1 MNEKKLSEM
10 KVLRDPV
17 HEYVRI
23 VEPVIWNLLDTKE
36 FQRLRRI
43 HQLGGTYQVYHGAEH
58 SRFSHSLGV
67 YEIARRMINEIKDIK
82 KHITYE
88 EEQALLCAALL
99 HDIGHGP
106 YSHAFEQISMV
117 HHEAMS
123 IAIIAGDTQVNQVL
137 RQERESLPEEV
148 ISILEHR
155 HPNPILYQLVS
166 AQLDCDRMDYLLRDA
181 FYTGVSYGK
190 YDLER
195 ILRTMRIR
203 DNKVVVKASGIAAV
217 EDYIMA
223 RYQMYW
229 QVYYHPTSRAFEI
242 LLLKLFKR
250 LKEVYQENP
259 DEIKA
264 IVPYLIPFLD
274 GQAVTV
280 EQHLFLDEDT
290 MLHGFKMLA
299 KESTDQ
305 ILRDLTRRVLE
316 RDLLKFVDYFDDA
329 QLENIQESVRLHGFD
344 PNYYVQVDLA
354 HQKPYIPYDSDKG
367 NPIWV
372 LEKDDLSIT
381 ELSLVSPIV
390 DAVIKANIEVDK
402 KVFFPL
408 ERESY
413 E

>member
-1 MNEKKLSEM
+1 MNSKQLKEM

-23 VEPVIWNLLDTKE
+23 EEPVIWELLDTKE

-67 YEIARRMINEIKDIK
+67 YEIARRMINEVKDIK
-82 KHITYE
+82 NHISYPE
-88 EEQALLCAALL
+88 QQALLCAALL

-106 YSHAFEQISMV
+106 FSHAFEQISKV
-117 HHEAMS
+117 HHESMS
-123 IAIIAGDTQVNQVL
+123 VQIILGDTQINQVL
-137 RQERESLPEEV
+137 RKQRQSLPEEV
-148 ISILEHR
+148 VSILEHC

-203 DNKVVVKASGIAAV
+203 NDKVVVKASGISAI

-242 LLLKLFKR
+242 LLFKLFQR
-250 LKEVYQENP
+250 IKEVYLKNS
-259 DEIKA
+259 DEIEA
-264 IVPYLIPFLD
+264 LVSYLIPFLKEES
-274 GQAVTV
+274 VTI

-290 MLHGFKMLA
+290 MIHGFKMLA
-299 KESTDQ
+299 QNSQDE
-305 ILRDLTRRVLE
+305 ILRDLARRVLE
-316 RDLLKFVDYFDDA
+316 RDLLKFVDYFDEV
-329 QLENIQESVRLHGFD
+329 QLANIKESVKQRGYD
-344 PNYYVQVDLA
+344 PEYYVEVDLA

-372 LEKDDLSIT
+372 IEKDDLTIK
-381 ELSLVSPIV
+381 ELSDVSPIV
-390 DAVIKANIEVDK
+390 YAIYKANIEVDK

>member
-1 MNEKKLSEM
+1 MSKKLHEM

-23 VEPVIWNLLDTKE
+23 EEPVIWQLLDTRE

-67 YEIARRMINEIKDIK
+67 YEIARRMINEVKDLK
-82 KHITYE
+82 NQLTYPQQ
-88 EEQALLCAALL
+88 QALLCAALL

-106 YSHAFEQISMV
+106 FSHAFEQISKV
-117 HHEAMS
+117 HHEEMS
-123 IAIIAGDTQVNQVL
+123 AQIILGDTQINEVL
-137 RQERESLPEEV
+137 CYERTSLPEEV
-148 ISILEHR
+148 VAILQHR
-155 HPNPILYQLVS
+155 HENPILSQLVS

-181 FYTGVSYGK
+181 FFTGVSYGK

-203 DNKVVVKASGIAAV
+203 GDKVVVKASGISAV

-242 LLLKLFKR
+242 LLFKLFKR
-250 LKEVYQENP
+250 IADVFKQNP
-259 DEIKA
+259 DEIDHC
-264 IVPYLIPFLD
+264 VPFLRPFLD
-274 GQAVTV
+274 HGTMTI

-290 MLHGFKMLA
+290 IMHGFKMLSS
-299 KESTDQ
+299 ESKDPV
-305 ILRDLTRRVLE
+305 LKDLARRVLE
-316 RDLLKFVDYFDDA
+316 RDLFKFVDYYDEH
-329 QLENIQESVRLHGFD
+329 QLQGIVEGVRQSGYD
-344 PNYYVQVDLA
+344 PTYYVDVDLA
-354 HQKPYIPYDSDKG
+354 HQKPYIPYISDKG

-372 LEKDDLSIT
+372 LDKDGIQIK
-381 ELSLVSPIV
+381 ELSKVSPIV
-390 DAVIKANIEVDK
+390 DAIIKANVDVDK

-408 ERESY
+408 ERSIY